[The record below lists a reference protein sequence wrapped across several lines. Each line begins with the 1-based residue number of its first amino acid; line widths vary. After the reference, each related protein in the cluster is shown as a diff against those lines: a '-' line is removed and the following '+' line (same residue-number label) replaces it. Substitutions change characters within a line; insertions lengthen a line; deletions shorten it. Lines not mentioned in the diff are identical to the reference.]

1 MIFKNQIRFLLKT
14 GQELVFSNFL
24 SRDTCFSIILNLLRT
39 NELLN
44 ERRQDSLIEL
54 SPQLMVDTK
63 SE

>member
-44 ERRQDSLIEL
+44 ERRHDSLIEL

-63 SE
+63 PE

>member
-24 SRDTCFSIILNLLRT
+24 SRETCFSIILNLLRT

-44 ERRQDSLIEL
+44 VEKRQDSLIDL
-54 SPQLMVDTK
+54 SPQLIVET
-63 SE
+63 